1 MKPSLTEGGMIM
13 KNEKLL
19 AETFYLFS
27 FTKTLKLKKHPDFD
41 AQSLSSITDYFQDNK
56 SIIKIKENYDTQGN
70 SFPLR

>member
-27 FTKTLKLKKHPDFD
+27 LHYK
-41 AQSLSSITDYFQDNK
+41 
-56 SIIKIKENYDTQGN
+56 N
-70 SFPLR
+70 SKVEETSRF